1 MPKSDV
7 ASSASAKPADS
18 GSAASGKKTTA
29 FLLDAPRL
37 THQDFQS
44 SLDGDEISGVEEFE
58 IAWYQFLS
66 NNPHVLKPSK
76 KLRKILVDIPNKIIQ
91 QQIKTKQVEMELS
104 RQLDF
109 FETSKEQLESNFN
122 KEMESTALVQKQIQD
137 SLNKEIDD
145 VAEAD
150 QLLTNELPW
159 DFFFSNIDELVQ
171 NNPNIVEIRHDHLHG
186 LNGTGEEKAD
196 DNETSSPVPPL
207 PSRRAL
213 YLAGIT
219 DHTLLA
225 KAALMGRSSLL
236 LKQAYAIDDALL
248 ESEVLFKQR
257 QIQRL
262 EKTIDSQKTL
272 ANFLSEHF

>member
-1 MPKSDV
+1 MPKSG
-7 ASSASAKPADS
+7 ATSSASVKAAVS
-18 GSAASGKKTTA
+18 ESAVSGKKTTN

-37 THQDFQS
+37 TNQDFQS
-44 SLDGDEISGVEEFE
+44 SLDGDEMRGVEEFE

-76 KLRKILVDIPNKIIQ
+76 KLRKILVDTPNKIIQ
-91 QQIKTKQVEMELS
+91 QKIKTKQVEMELS
-104 RQLDF
+104 RQLEF
-109 FETSKEQLESNFN
+109 FESSKEQLESNFN
-122 KEMESTALVQKQIQD
+122 KEMESTALLQNQIQD

-171 NNPNIVEIRHDHLHG
+171 NNPNIAEIRHDHLHG
-186 LNGTGEEKAD
+186 LTGTGEEKDD
-196 DNETSSPVPPL
+196 DNETSSSLPPL

-213 YLAGIT
+213 YLAKIT

-225 KAALMGRSSLL
+225 KAALMGKSSLL

-248 ESEVLFKQR
+248 EAEVLFKQK

-262 EKTIDSQKTL
+262 EKTIDSQKAM
-272 ANFLSEHF
+272 ANFLSEHL